1 MADKHRHHDHHD
13 HDHDHDDHDDHAPP
27 AETPPTKFEI
37 MERAIS
43 ALLIEKGVI
52 EEADLQRQINFM
64 ATRNI
69 ALGARIVAKAWAD
82 PAFKH
87 ALVAEPREAI
97 RKHFD
102 IDIGTALELK
112 VIENGPADH
121 HVVTCTLCSCYPRM
135 LLGPPPA
142 WYKSFEY
149 RSRVVSEPRKVLKE
163 FGFVPPRS
171 TTVHVHDSTADL
183 RYMILPRRPE
193 GTEGWSEERLAKL
206 VTRDSLIGTQPALA
220 ASAAA

>member
-1 MADKHRHHDHHD
+1 MAEKHAHHD
-13 HDHDHDDHDDHAPP
+13 HDHDHDDHAPP
-27 AETPPTKFEI
+27 AEHPPSAAEI
-37 MERAIS
+37 VERAIS
-43 ALLIEKGVI
+43 ALLIEKGVVT
-52 EEADLQRQINFM
+52 EAEIQRQINFM
-64 ATRNI
+64 ATRNV

-82 PAFKH
+82 PAFKA
-87 ALVAEPREAI
+87 ALVAHPREALI
-97 RKHFD
+97 KHFD
-102 IDIGTALELK
+102 VDIGTALELK
-112 VIENGPADH
+112 IIENGPADH

-149 RSRVVSEPRKVLKE
+149 RSRVVSEPRAVLKE

-171 TTVHVHDSTADL
+171 TKVHVHDSTADL

-220 ASAAA
+220 AKSAA